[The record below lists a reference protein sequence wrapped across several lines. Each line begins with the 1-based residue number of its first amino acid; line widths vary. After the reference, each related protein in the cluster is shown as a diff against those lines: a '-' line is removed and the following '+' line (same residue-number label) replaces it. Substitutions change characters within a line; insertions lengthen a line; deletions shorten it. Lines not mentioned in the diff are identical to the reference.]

1 MMWYMLLI
9 MVSMW
14 LTGFLF
20 VQNLAIF
27 VISLCVYFPMTYK
40 VATQKELNSANTVIA
55 ELDSLLTVS
64 LYGTTSHFIT
74 FIHVA
79 MLASSYMNERA
90 SRKRFF
96 QRLMVSSLAK

>member
-40 VATQKELNSANTVIA
+40 VATQKELNSVEKA
-55 ELDSLLTVS
+55 
-64 LYGTTSHFIT
+64 
-74 FIHVA
+74 
-79 MLASSYMNERA
+79 
-90 SRKRFF
+90 
-96 QRLMVSSLAK
+96 Q